1 MRLLHVRFTIL
12 GLMLGVA
19 VIGLLLTLA
28 VRMHPQPVRVEI
40 LNPEG
45 YRLTWSDGSVTMLPP
60 DAPMPSMNGG
70 DRFAFGFL
78 RRVRWSDGSR
88 TSYTWHTSWPSEPI
102 PEPPPD

>member
-1 MRLLHVRFTIL
+1 MDRSSWPSTVSSKRVGAPVMRLLHVRFTIL

-45 YRLTWSDGSVTMLPP
+45 SG
-60 DAPMPSMNGG
+60 
-70 DRFAFGFL
+70 
-78 RRVRWSDGSR
+78 
-88 TSYTWHTSWPSEPI
+88 
-102 PEPPPD
+102 